1 MFNKIDELKEILAQI
16 ELQINKAKT
25 IFNEFGIEMP
35 SYSSDFL
42 GKAKSY
48 GSEKMQGEN
57 KIIEGVFD
65 GSQMIGPDGK
75 RYSIPANYCSKS
87 KLVEGDILKLTIKPD
102 GSFVYKQIAPIERK
116 RVKGL
121 LTKDSVSG
129 EFTILAEGRVYKV
142 IKASVTYFKGNEG
155 DEVIALI
162 PKDGESIY
170 CAVENIINVTNNNM
184 DLKIDDNLDYNL
196 WKEDDLGDT

>member
-1 MFNKIDELKEILAQI
+1 MFNNIDELREIIAQI
-16 ELQINKAKT
+16 ELQINKAKA
-25 IFNEFGIEMP
+25 IFNEFGVEMP

-42 GKAKSY
+42 SKAKSL
-48 GSEKMQGEN
+48 GSETMQGN
-57 KIIEGVFD
+57 TKIVEGVFD

-87 KLVEGDILKLTIKPD
+87 KLVEGDILKLTIKSD

-116 RVKGL
+116 RIKGVL
-121 LTKDSVSG
+121 SKDFATG
-129 EFTILAEGRVYKV
+129 EFTILADSRKYKV
-142 IKASVTYFKGNEG
+142 IKASVTYFRGEDG
-155 DEVIALI
+155 DEVIALV

-184 DLKIDDNLDYNL
+184 DLKLDDPVDDSLDYNL
-196 WKEDDLGDT
+196 

>member
-1 MFNKIDELKEILAQI
+1 MFNKIDELKEVIAQI
-16 ELQINKAKT
+16 ELQINKAKA
-25 IFNEFGIEMP
+25 IFNEFGIDMP
-35 SYSSDFL
+35 DYSSDFL
-42 GKAKSY
+42 GRAKSY

-57 KIIEGVFD
+57 KVVEGVFD

-116 RVKGL
+116 RVKGTL
-121 LTKDSVSG
+121 SKDPSSG
-129 EFTILAEGRVYKV
+129 EFTILAEGRAYKV
-142 IKASVTYFKGNEG
+142 IKASVTYFKGDEG

-162 PKDGESIY
+162 PKDGESIF

-184 DLKIDDNLDYNL
+184 DLKIDDSLDYNL
-196 WKEDDLGDT
+196 WKDDDTGDL

>member
-1 MFNKIDELKEILAQI
+1 MFNNIDELREIIAQI
-16 ELQINKAKT
+16 ELQINKAKA
-25 IFNEFGIEMP
+25 IFNEFGVEMP

-42 GKAKSY
+42 SKAKSL
-48 GSEKMQGEN
+48 GSETMQGN
-57 KIIEGVFD
+57 TKIIEGVFD

-87 KLVEGDILKLTIKPD
+87 KLVEGDILKLTIKSD

-116 RVKGL
+116 RIKGVL
-121 LTKDSVSG
+121 SKDFATG
-129 EFTILAEGRVYKV
+129 EFTILADSRKYKV
-142 IKASVTYFKGNEG
+142 IKASVTYFRGEDG
-155 DEVIALI
+155 DEVIALV

-184 DLKIDDNLDYNL
+184 DLKLDDPIDDSLDYNL
-196 WKEDDLGDT
+196 